1 MEDADRTKERLMG
14 ELIMLRQRINEF
26 ETAEV
31 ERRRAEDA
39 LRQSEHNYRVLFEST
54 LDGMFVLDAETMRV
68 VLANQ
73 NAAKIYGFDSAE
85 DVVGV
90 NPLSYVHLD
99 DRDRALKF
107 IVEGLFEK
115 DLRQI
120 KEFRTRTRDGR
131 EIWVSAVG
139 TRTEYQGKMAGLIS
153 VRDITE
159 RKRSEKALKESEEQ
173 YSALVANLADAVLI
187 SKGGRITWCNDRT
200 EEILGYAKDELT
212 GRDAGFFLLEGVDSA
227 EFVAEVYKVT
237 EGRSH
242 FRGTT
247 KMKKKNG
254 DVVDI
259 EYSISR
265 ISGKEPPEFVTV
277 ARDVTERKRSEEK
290 LQELYEQERKLRQ
303 ELEAEM
309 KRRVE
314 FTRALAHE
322 LKTPLTPVMASS
334 ELLVSELKKEPLLSL
349 AKNINRGASN
359 LNNRIDELLDLA
371 RGEIGMLQLKPELV
385 DLPKLLREVADDM
398 TPVASSHGQ
407 SLILELPPSLPLA
420 WADEGRLRQV
430 VLNLLNNAAKFT
442 PEGGKIIL
450 RAREDSANLVV
461 EVQDTGRGITAE
473 EQQRLFE
480 PYHRLESDRD
490 HLSGLGLGLALC
502 KTLVELHGGRI
513 WVQSQA
519 GRGSIFGFSVPLE
532 AAGEQALKPE
542 TGEKS

>member
-1 MEDADRTKERLMG
+1 MEDADITKERLVA
-14 ELIMLRQRINEF
+14 ELMLLRQRVNEF
-26 ETAEV
+26 ETAEA
-31 ERRRAEDA
+31 ERKRTEDA
-39 LRQSEHNYRVLFEST
+39 LRRSEHNYRVLFEST

-73 NAAKIYGFDSAE
+73 NAARIYGFDCAE

-90 NPLSYVHLD
+90 NPLDYVYTD
-99 DRDRALKF
+99 DRDRALTL
-107 IVEGLFEK
+107 IVEDLFEK

-131 EIWVSAVG
+131 GIWVSAVG
-139 TRTEYQGKMAGLIS
+139 TRTEYQGKRAGLIS

-187 SKGGRITWCNDRT
+187 SKGGRITWCNDRA
-200 EEILGYAKDELT
+200 EEILGYTKDEVV
-212 GRDAGFFLLEGVDSA
+212 GKDASFFLWEGVNAS

-237 EGRSH
+237 EGWSH

-247 KMKKKNG
+247 KMMKKNG
-254 DVVDI
+254 EVADI

-265 ISGKEPPEFVTV
+265 ISGKAPPEFVTV

-309 KRRVE
+309 MRRVE

-322 LKTPLTPVMASS
+322 LKTPLTPMMASS
-334 ELLVSELKKEPLLSL
+334 ELLAAELREEPLLSL
-349 AKNINRGASN
+349 ARNINRGAAN

-371 RGEIGMLQLKPELV
+371 RGEIGMLQLKLEPV
-385 DLPKLLREVADDM
+385 DLEKLLREVADDM
-398 TPVASSHGQ
+398 SPVASSHGQ
-407 SLILELPPSLPLA
+407 ALALELPFPLPLA
-420 WADEGRLRQV
+420 RADEGRLRQV
-430 VLNLLNNAAKFT
+430 VLNLLSNASKFT
-442 PEGGKIIL
+442 PGGGRIVL
-450 RAREDSANLVV
+450 RGREDGADLVV
-461 EVQDTGRGITAE
+461 EVQDTGRGITTA

-480 PYHRLESDRD
+480 PYHRLESDRE

-513 WVQSQA
+513 WVQSEA
-519 GRGSIFGFSVPLE
+519 GKGSTFGFSVPQE
-532 AAGEQALKPE
+532 AAGKQASGRGIE
-542 TGEKS
+542 GKS

>member
-1 MEDADRTKERLMG
+1 MG
-14 ELIMLRQRINEF
+14 ELILLRQRINEF
-26 ETAEV
+26 ETAEA
-31 ERRRAEDA
+31 ERKRTEDA

-54 LDGMFVLDAETMRV
+54 LDGMFVLDAGTMRV

-73 NAAKIYGFDSAE
+73 NAASIYGFDCAE

-90 NPLSYVHLD
+90 NPLDYVYPD
-99 DRDRALKF
+99 DRDRALTL
-107 IVEGLFEK
+107 IVEDLFGK

-131 EIWVSAVG
+131 AIWVSAVG

-187 SKGGRITWCNDRT
+187 SKGGRITWCNDRA
-200 EEILGYAKDELT
+200 EEILGYTKDELMDKEASCF
-212 GRDAGFFLLEGVDSA
+212 RWEGVSA
-227 EFVAEVYKVT
+227 SKFVAEVYKLT
-237 EGRSH
+237 EGWGH
-242 FRGTT
+242 FRGAT
-247 KMKKKNG
+247 KMMKKNG
-254 DVVDI
+254 EVADI

-265 ISGKEPPEFVTV
+265 ISGKEPPEFVMV
-277 ARDVTERKRSEEK
+277 ARDVTERQRSEEK
-290 LQELYEQERKLRQ
+290 LQKLYEQERKLRQ
-303 ELEAEM
+303 ELEVEM

-334 ELLVSELKKEPLLSL
+334 ELLVAELRSEPLLSL

-371 RGEIGMLQLKPELV
+371 RGEIGMLQLKLEPVALER
-385 DLPKLLREVADDM
+385 LLREVADDM
-398 TPVASSHGQ
+398 SPVASSHGQ

-420 WADEGRLRQV
+420 RGDEGRLRQV
-430 VLNLLNNAAKFT
+430 VLNLLSNAAKFT
-442 PEGGKIIL
+442 PERGKIIL
-450 RAREDSANLVV
+450 RAREDSANLIV
-461 EVQDTGRGITAE
+461 EVQDTGRGMTAE

-480 PYHRLESDRD
+480 PYHRLESDRE

-502 KTLVELHGGRI
+502 KTLVELHGGQI
-513 WVQSQA
+513 WIQSQA
-519 GRGSIFGFSVPLE
+519 GKGSVFGFSVPLE
-532 AAGEQALKPE
+532 TAGVQALKTE
-542 TGEKS
+542 TGGKS

>member
-1 MEDADRTKERLMG
+1 MEDADRTEERLMA
-14 ELIMLRQRINEF
+14 ELILLRQRINEF
-26 ETAEV
+26 ETAEA

-73 NAAKIYGFDSAE
+73 NAAKIYGFASAE
-85 DVVGV
+85 DAVGV
-90 NPLSYVHLD
+90 NPLSYVHPD
-99 DRDRALKF
+99 DRERARRV
-107 IVEGLFEK
+107 IVEDLFKK

-120 KEFRTRTRDGR
+120 HEFRSTTEDGR
-131 EIWVSAVG
+131 DIWISVVG
-139 TRTEYQGKMAGLIS
+139 TRTEYQGKLAALIS

-159 RKRSEKALKESEEQ
+159 RKRSEKALIESEEQ

-187 SKGGRITWCNDRT
+187 SKEGRITWCNDRT

-212 GRDAGFFLLEGVDSA
+212 GRDAGFFLLEGINSA

-237 EGRSH
+237 EGWSH

-247 KMKKKNG
+247 KMMRKNG

-334 ELLVSELKKEPLLSL
+334 ELLVAELRKEPLLSL

-398 TPVASSHGQ
+398 APVASSHGQ
-407 SLILELPPSLPLA
+407 SLVLELPPSLPLA

-442 PEGGKIIL
+442 PEGGRIIL
-450 RAREDSANLVV
+450 GAREDSANLIV
-461 EVQDTGRGITAE
+461 EVQDTGRGITIE

-519 GRGSIFGFSVPLE
+519 GKGSIFGFSVPLE
-532 AAGEQALKPE
+532 AAGERVLKAE
-542 TGEKS
+542 KGEKS

>member
-1 MEDADRTKERLMG
+1 LKDSYRISEQLIA
-14 ELIMLRQRINEF
+14 ELALLRQRITEF
-26 ETAEV
+26 EEAEA
-31 ERRRAEDA
+31 ERRRAEEA
-39 LRQSEHNYRVLFEST
+39 LQQSERNYRVLFEST
-54 LDGMFVLDAETMRV
+54 LDGMFVIDAQTMRV

-73 NAAKIYGFDSAE
+73 NAANIYGFKSAE
-85 DVVGV
+85 DAVGV
-90 NPLSYVHLD
+90 NPLDYIHPD
-99 DRDRALKF
+99 DRVRASRV
-107 IVEGLFEK
+107 IVEDLFEK

-120 KEFRTRTRDGR
+120 HEFRSTTEGGRD
-131 EIWVSAVG
+131 IWISVVG
-139 TRTEYQGKMAGLIS
+139 TRTEYQGKLAALIS

-159 RKRSEKALKESEEQ
+159 RKRSE
-173 YSALVANLADAVLI
+173 N
-187 SKGGRITWCNDRT
+187 
-200 EEILGYAKDELT
+200 
-212 GRDAGFFLLEGVDSA
+212 
-227 EFVAEVYKVT
+227 
-237 EGRSH
+237 
-242 FRGTT
+242 
-247 KMKKKNG
+247 
-254 DVVDI
+254 
-259 EYSISR
+259 
-265 ISGKEPPEFVTV
+265 
-277 ARDVTERKRSEEK
+277 K
-290 LQELYEQERKLRQ
+290 LQQLYEQERKLRQ

-334 ELLVSELKKEPLLSL
+334 ELLVAELREEPLLSL

-385 DLPKLLREVADDM
+385 DLLKLLREVAGDM

-407 SLILELPPSLPLA
+407 SLVLELPPSLPLA

-430 VLNLLNNAAKFT
+430 VLNLLNNASKFT

-450 RAREDSANLVV
+450 GAREGGANLIV
-461 EVQDTGRGITAE
+461 EVQDTGRGITIE

-480 PYHRLESDRD
+480 PYHRLESDRE

-519 GRGSIFGFSVPLE
+519 GKGSTFGFSVPLE
-532 AAGEQALKPE
+532 AAGKQASGRGIE
-542 TGEKS
+542 EKS

>member
-14 ELIMLRQRINEF
+14 ELMLLRQRINGF
-26 ETAEV
+26 ETAEA
-31 ERRRAEDA
+31 ERKKVEDA

-73 NAAKIYGFDSAE
+73 NAASIYGFDCAK

-90 NPLSYVHLD
+90 NPLDYVYPD
-99 DRDRALKF
+99 DRDRALTL
-107 IVEGLFEK
+107 IVEDLFGK

-131 EIWVSAVG
+131 RIWVSAVG

-153 VRDITE
+153 IRDITE

-187 SKGGRITWCNDRT
+187 SKGGRITWCNDRA
-200 EEILGYAKDELT
+200 EEILGYTKDELM
-212 GRDAGFFLLEGVDSA
+212 GKEASFFFLEGVNSSG
-227 EFVAEVYKVT
+227 FVADVYRVT
-237 EGRSH
+237 KGRSH

-247 KMKKKNG
+247 KMMKKSG

-277 ARDVTERKRSEEK
+277 SRDVTERKRSEGK
-290 LQELYEQERKLRQ
+290 LQQLYEQERKLRQ

-309 KRRVE
+309 KKRVE

-334 ELLVSELKKEPLLSL
+334 ELLVTELQGEPLLSL

-371 RGEIGMLQLKPELV
+371 RGEIGMLQLKLEPV
-385 DLPKLLREVADDM
+385 DLQRLLREVADDM
-398 TPVASSHGQ
+398 SPVASSHGQ
-407 SLILELPPSLPLA
+407 SLILELPSSLPLA
-420 WADEGRLRQV
+420 RGDEGRLRQV
-430 VLNLLNNAAKFT
+430 VLNLLSNASKFT
-442 PEGGKIIL
+442 PEGGRIVL
-450 RAREDSANLVV
+450 RAGEDDASLVV
-461 EVQDTGRGITAE
+461 EVQDTGHGITAE

-519 GRGSIFGFSVPLE
+519 GKGSTFGFSVPLE
-532 AAGEQALKPE
+532 AAGEQALKAE
-542 TGEKS
+542 TGEKP

>member
-1 MEDADRTKERLMG
+1 MEDADITKERLAG
-14 ELIMLRQRINEF
+14 ELMLLRQRVNEF
-26 ETAEV
+26 ETAEA
-31 ERRRAEDA
+31 ERKRTEDA
-39 LRQSEHNYRVLFEST
+39 LRRSEHNYRVLFEST

-73 NAAKIYGFDSAE
+73 NAARIYGFDCAE

-90 NPLSYVHLD
+90 NPLDYVYTD
-99 DRDRALKF
+99 DRDRALTL
-107 IVEGLFEK
+107 IVEDLFEK
-115 DLRQI
+115 DLRKI
-120 KEFRTRTRDGR
+120 EEFRTRTRDGR
-131 EIWVSAVG
+131 GIWVSAVG

-187 SKGGRITWCNDRT
+187 SKEGKITWCNDRT
-200 EEILGYAKDELT
+200 EEILGYKKDELL
-212 GRDAGFFLLEGVDSA
+212 GKDASFFLWEGANPS
-227 EFVAEVYKVT
+227 EFVAEAYKVT

-247 KMKKKNG
+247 KMMKKNG
-254 DVVDI
+254 EVVDI

-265 ISGKEPPEFVTV
+265 ISGKAPPEFVMV

-309 KRRVE
+309 IRRVE

-322 LKTPLTPVMASS
+322 LKTPLTPMMASS
-334 ELLVSELKKEPLLSL
+334 ELLAAELREEPLLSL
-349 AKNINRGASN
+349 ARNINRGAAN
-359 LNNRIDELLDLA
+359 LNSRIDELLDLA
-371 RGEIGMLQLKPELV
+371 RGEIGMLQLKLEPV
-385 DLPKLLREVADDM
+385 DLEKLLREVADDM
-398 TPVASSHGQ
+398 SPVASSHGQ
-407 SLILELPPSLPLA
+407 ALVLELPSSLPLA
-420 WADEGRLRQV
+420 RADEGRLRQV
-430 VLNLLNNAAKFT
+430 VLNLLSNASKFT
-442 PEGGKIIL
+442 PERGKIVL
-450 RAREDSANLVV
+450 RAREDGADLVV
-461 EVQDTGRGITAE
+461 EVQDTGRGITAA

-480 PYHRLESDRD
+480 PYHRLESDRE

-513 WVQSQA
+513 LVQSEA
-519 GRGSIFGFSVPLE
+519 GKGSTFGFSVPLE
-532 AAGEQALKPE
+532 AAGKQASGRGIE
-542 TGEKS
+542 GKS

>member
-1 MEDADRTKERLMG
+1 MEDADRTKERLMA
-14 ELIMLRQRINEF
+14 ELILLRQRINEF
-26 ETAEV
+26 ETAEA

-73 NAAKIYGFDSAE
+73 NAAKIYGFDSPE
-85 DVVGV
+85 DAVGV
-90 NPLSYVHLD
+90 NPLSYVHPD
-99 DRDRALKF
+99 DRERALKL

-212 GRDAGFFLLEGVDSA
+212 GRDAGFFLLKGINSA
-227 EFVAEVYKVT
+227 EFVAEVYRVT

-247 KMKKKNG
+247 KMMKKNG
-254 DVVDI
+254 DVADI

-334 ELLVSELKKEPLLSL
+334 ELLVAELRKEPLLSL

-385 DLPKLLREVADDM
+385 DLLQLLREAAGDM

-407 SLILELPPSLPLA
+407 SLVLELPPSLPLA

-442 PEGGKIIL
+442 PEGGRIIL
-450 RAREDSANLVV
+450 GAREDSANLIV
-461 EVQDTGRGITAE
+461 EVQDTGRGITIE

-519 GRGSIFGFSVPLE
+519 GKGSIFGFSVPLE
-532 AAGEQALKPE
+532 AAGERVLKAE
-542 TGEKS
+542 KGEKS

>member
-1 MEDADRTKERLMG
+1 MEDADITKERLAG
-14 ELIMLRQRINEF
+14 ELMLLRQRVNEF
-26 ETAEV
+26 ETAEA
-31 ERRRAEDA
+31 ERKRTEDA
-39 LRQSEHNYRVLFEST
+39 LRRSEHNYRVLFEST

-73 NAAKIYGFDSAE
+73 NAARIYGFDCAE

-90 NPLSYVHLD
+90 NPLDYVYTD
-99 DRDRALKF
+99 DRDRALTL
-107 IVEGLFEK
+107 IVEDLFEK
-115 DLRQI
+115 DLRKI
-120 KEFRTRTRDGR
+120 EEFRTRTRDGR
-131 EIWVSAVG
+131 GIWVSAVG

-187 SKGGRITWCNDRT
+187 SKEGKITWCNDRT
-200 EEILGYAKDELT
+200 EEILGYKKDELL
-212 GRDAGFFLLEGVDSA
+212 GKDASFFLWEGANPS
-227 EFVAEVYKVT
+227 EFVAEAYKVT

-247 KMKKKNG
+247 KMMKKNG
-254 DVVDI
+254 EVADI

-265 ISGKEPPEFVTV
+265 ISGKAPPEFVMV

-309 KRRVE
+309 IRRVE

-334 ELLVSELKKEPLLSL
+334 ELLAAELREEPLLSL
-349 AKNINRGASN
+349 ARNINRGAAN

-371 RGEIGMLQLKPELV
+371 RGEIGMLQLKLEPV
-385 DLPKLLREVADDM
+385 DLEKLLREVADDM
-398 TPVASSHGQ
+398 SPVASSHGQ
-407 SLILELPPSLPLA
+407 ALVLELPSSLPLA
-420 WADEGRLRQV
+420 RADEGRLRQV
-430 VLNLLNNAAKFT
+430 VLNLLSNASKFT
-442 PEGGKIIL
+442 PERGKIVL
-450 RAREDSANLVV
+450 RAREDGADLVV

-480 PYHRLESDRD
+480 PYHRLESDRE

-513 WVQSQA
+513 WVQSEA
-519 GRGSIFGFSVPLE
+519 GKGSTFGFSVPQE
-532 AAGEQALKPE
+532 AAGKQASGRGIE
-542 TGEKS
+542 GKS

>member
-1 MEDADRTKERLMG
+1 MG

-26 ETAEV
+26 ETAEA

-73 NAAKIYGFDSAE
+73 NTAKIYGFDSAE

-99 DRDRALKF
+99 DRERALKF

-159 RKRSEKALKESEEQ
+159 RKRSEKALIESEEQ

-212 GRDAGFFLLEGVDSA
+212 GRDAGFFLLEGINSA
-227 EFVAEVYKVT
+227 EFVAAVYKVT
-237 EGRSH
+237 EGWSH
-242 FRGTT
+242 FRGTI

-461 EVQDTGRGITAE
+461 EVQDTGRGITE
-473 EQQRLFE
+473 EEKQRLFE

-519 GRGSIFGFSVPLE
+519 GKGSIFGFSVPLE